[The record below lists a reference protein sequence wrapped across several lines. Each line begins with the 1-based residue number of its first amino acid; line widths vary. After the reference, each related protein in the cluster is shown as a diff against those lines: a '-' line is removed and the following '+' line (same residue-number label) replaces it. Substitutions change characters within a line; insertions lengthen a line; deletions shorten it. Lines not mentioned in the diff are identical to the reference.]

1 MLVRYSLLIN
11 LCRIP
16 VALQT
21 NRREKGLSGGSLNRI
36 LLNRCSLFTRII
48 LWRDCIKDHR
58 YLNLSLLAH
67 LP

>member
-11 LCRIP
+11 LCGIP
-16 VALQT
+16 VALQA
-21 NRREKGLSGGSLNRI
+21 NRRKKGLGCGALNRI

-48 LWRDCIKDHR
+48 LWRNCIKDHWH
-58 YLNLSLLAH
+58 LNLTLLAH